1 MLATGEIREAGRL
14 GLSLGLAEDDF
25 DLDEET
31 SAPFSVPMAC
41 ASLSTLGG
49 AFLFLGSISP
59 WTQDSL
65 VTVPVTFYRDGLQL
79 GANQGFSIAGV
90 IGIVVGTVAIFSGSL
105 RLAERELPSWL
116 DLAPTVSGL
125 VGVAVGLYGLAE
137 ATWYKHQLL
146 VPPGRFASAR
156 PIFNAT
162 AGYGIWLVVI
172 GGWLVLVSGLLSRP
186 VAMAPSR
193 RAGVVIAATVTIA
206 AVAVLLAPEWV

>member
-1 MLATGEIREAGRL
+1 
-14 GLSLGLAEDDF
+14 LSLELEDRS
-25 DLDEET
+25 DLDEEAST
-31 SAPFSVPMAC
+31 PFSVPMAC

-49 AFLFLGSISP
+49 AFLFIGSISP

-65 VTVPVTFYRDGLQL
+65 VTIPVTFYRDGVQL
-79 GANQGFSIAGV
+79 GTNQGFSIAGA
-90 IGIVVGTVAIFSGSL
+90 ISIAVGVVAILSGSL
-105 RLAERELPSWL
+105 RLAERELPRWL
-116 DLAPTVSGL
+116 DSAPIAAGV

-172 GGWLVLVSGLLSRP
+172 GGWLVLFSGIFSMPTTRTSRQQA
-186 VAMAPSR
+186 VLATA
-193 RAGVVIAATVTIA
+193 ITVTVA
-206 AVAVLLAPEWV
+206 AAAVLLAPEWV